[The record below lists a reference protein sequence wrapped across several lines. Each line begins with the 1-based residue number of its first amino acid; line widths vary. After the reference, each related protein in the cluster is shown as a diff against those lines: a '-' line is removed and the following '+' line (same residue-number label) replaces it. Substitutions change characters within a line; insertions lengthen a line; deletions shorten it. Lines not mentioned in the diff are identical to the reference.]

1 MKKDKLGLIFAMLIW
16 GSMGIFVRY
25 IDFTSSQIALSRAV
39 VGSIVL
45 IIFSLISNKNLF
57 KENIK
62 NNLLI
67 LICCGICLGYN

>member
-1 MKKDKLGLIFAMLIW
+1 MNKYKLGLISAMLIW

-67 LICCGICLGYN
+67 LICCGICLGFN